1 MKNTFSIIFVAM
13 ILSGCGSINN
23 LFDGKDIDKDRI
35 EGDRISILSLEK
47 NLVSDPKLRDN
58 RVIIPSPKNNPSWQ
72 YPGGSLNNSLHN
84 IVGPSFLNQA
94 YKFKIATGSSKT
106 SSLMSSPIIVD
117 GKVFALG
124 SASK

>member
-58 RVIIPSPKNNPSWQ
+58 RVIIPSAKKN
-72 YPGGSLNNSLHN
+72 H
-84 IVGPSFLNQA
+84 
-94 YKFKIATGSSKT
+94 
-106 SSLMSSPIIVD
+106 
-117 GKVFALG
+117 LG
-124 SASK
+124 NTQGVH